1 MCRLCPRNERRNKS
15 LDSFNKVYS
24 SFSQSNKDNIDNKD
38 TKNNAELPIEVL
50 TPGYVDAVNVGDEF
64 YVAPDE
70 KNHQNNSAKVV
81 PKLT

>member
-1 MCRLCPRNERRNKS
+1 MCRLCPRNERRNKN

-24 SFSQSNKDNIDNKD
+24 SFSQSNNKDNIDKD
-38 TKNNAELPIEVL
+38 TKNSAELPIEVL

-64 YVAPDE
+64 VVAPDE
-70 KNHQNNSAKVV
+70 KKRQNDSAKVV